1 MGTFR
6 IAVLASGTGTNLQAI
21 LDGLH
26 GRDGIEVVCVASN
39 KPGARALE
47 RAANAGVETGVFPR
61 EDHGDRVE
69 RDAAM
74 ADWLT
79 AREVEL
85 IVLAG
90 YMELLSAEFVRRF
103 PNRIVNVHPALL
115 PAFPGAHAVADAL
128 AWGARVTGVTVH
140 LVDEEVDHG
149 PIVFQEA
156 IPIHDGEGADSLA
169 ARIHEIEHRLLPKA
183 VRALTEGRVRVDGR
197 RVTIAEP
204 AADGE
209 PAAVGEAAPV
219 GEPVA
224 VDESAAVGEPAA
236 VAEP

>member
-6 IAVLASGTGTNLQAI
+6 IAVLASGAGTNLQAI

-39 KPGARALE
+39 KPGAQALE
-47 RAANAGVETGVFPR
+47 RAADAGVETGVFPR
-61 EDHGDRVE
+61 EDHGDRIE

-115 PAFPGAHAVADAL
+115 PSFPGLDAVGQAL
-128 AWGARVTGVTVH
+128 EHGVSVTGVTVH
-140 LVDEEVDHG
+140 FVDEGVDSG
-149 PIVFQEA
+149 PIILQRSVNVPYTRDRSRLEREIHEVEHQLLPEA
-156 IPIHDGEGADSLA
+156 IRLIAAGA
-169 ARIHEIEHRLLPKA
+169 P
-183 VRALTEGRVRVDGR
+183 RVDDRNR
-197 RVTIAEP
+197 RIIHVEQP
-204 AADGE
+204 
-209 PAAVGEAAPV
+209 EAA
-219 GEPVA
+219 GN
-224 VDESAAVGEPAA
+224 G
-236 VAEP
+236 